1 MEDKRSSI
9 IAAAAEAI
17 DRWGSQFTMDMV
29 AQQAGVAKG
38 TVYLYFASKQDLLLS
53 MIMEGLQELEQGLK
67 DAAVGCKDAGGKLA
81 AIVTAHYQMVISKAP
96 LFIKLVSQDPMLFRE
111 ARPEILPY
119 LKGIEGVYA
128 DVLKQG
134 VQEGCFGGINPEIT
148 GIILLTLVHNA
159 AASCSI
165 FRPDLS
171 AEAVLEQVQTLIF
184 KGINADPQLAFKNL
198 LQEGKTCKV

>member
-17 DRWGSQFTMDMV
+17 DKWGSQFTMDMV

-96 LFIKLVSQDPMLFRE
+96 LFIKLVSQDPMLCRE
-111 ARPEILPY
+111 ARQDIIPY
-119 LKGIEGVYA
+119 LRGIEGVYT

-165 FRPDLS
+165 FQPDMS
-171 AEAVLEQVQTLIF
+171 EEEVLEQVHTLIF
-184 KGINADPQLAFKNL
+184 QGINADPQLAFKNL

>member
-17 DRWGSQFTMDMV
+17 DKWGSQFTMDMV

-38 TVYLYFASKQDLLLS
+38 TVYLYFASKQELLLS
-53 MIMEGLQELEQGLK
+53 MIVEGLQELEQGLK
-67 DAAVGCKDAGGKLA
+67 DAAVGYEEANKKLA

-96 LFIKLVSQDPMLFRE
+96 LFIKLISQDPMLFRE

-134 VQEGCFGGINPEIT
+134 VREGCFGGINPEIT

-165 FRPDLS
+165 FRLDLS
-171 AEAVLEQVQTLIF
+171 AETVLEQVHTLIF
-184 KGINADPQLAFKNL
+184 QGINADPQLAYKNL